1 MKTYIIIHNLNS
13 RGKNFSQEYI
23 ERLFKNEEIPFIYFS
38 TSTIN
43 ELNNVIKEYSDSS
56 KFQYCAIGGDGSLNS
71 LINALMNNDVI
82 KPEVACLPG
91 GSGSD
96 FIRTFALPQ
105 NIQEAIKHLTSDSYY
120 EVDVGKVVA
129 KHKSKYFI
137 NVLNIGF
144 LASTVQVS
152 EKFPKIIRRF
162 RYPISFWIKI
172 ILAKANKINL
182 NLGNYEFNNNAFN
195 ICVCNG
201 QYFGGGWNISPKSSL
216 QDGKFNVQIFAVSKI
231 KAMKIF
237 FLAQKGLHLKESDV
251 IVRKASNL
259 EIKSNNPIE
268 IDGDYFANGPAQIFI
283 ENLAIRFKI

>member
-13 RGKNFSQEYI
+13 RGKNLSQEYI
-23 ERLFKNEEIPFIYFS
+23 ERLFKSEEIPFIYFS
-38 TSTIN
+38 TTTID

-195 ICVCNG
+195 VCVCNA

>member
-13 RGKNFSQEYI
+13 RGKNLSQEYI
-23 ERLFKNEEIPFIYFS
+23 ERLFKSEEIPFIYFS
-38 TSTIN
+38 TSTID

-172 ILAKANKINL
+172 ILAKANKFNL

-195 ICVCNG
+195 VCVCNA

>member
-13 RGKNFSQEYI
+13 RGKNLSQEYI
-23 ERLFKNEEIPFIYFS
+23 ERLFKSEEIPFIYFS
-38 TSTIN
+38 TSTID

-105 NIQEAIKHLTSDSYY
+105 NIQQAIKHLTSDSYY

-172 ILAKANKINL
+172 ILAKANKFNL

-195 ICVCNG
+195 VCVCNA

>member
-13 RGKNFSQEYI
+13 RGKNLSQEYI
-23 ERLFKNEEIPFIYFS
+23 ERLFKSEEIPFIYFS
-38 TSTIN
+38 TSTID

-105 NIQEAIKHLTSDSYY
+105 NIQQAIKHLTSDSYY
-120 EVDVGKVVA
+120 EVDIGKVVA

-195 ICVCNG
+195 VCVCNA

-216 QDGKFNVQIFAVSKI
+216 QDGKFNVQIFAVSKF

>member
-13 RGKNFSQEYI
+13 RGKNLSQEYI
-23 ERLFKNEEIPFIYFS
+23 ERLFKSEEIPFIYFS
-38 TSTIN
+38 TSTID

-71 LINALMNNDVI
+71 LINALMNNDVV

-129 KHKSKYFI
+129 NNKSKYFI

-144 LASTVQVS
+144 LASTVEVS

>member
-13 RGKNFSQEYI
+13 RGKNLSQEYI
-23 ERLFKNEEIPFIYFS
+23 ERLFKSEEIPFIYFS
-38 TSTIN
+38 TSTID